1 MNIVIKKKYWLA
13 QDNLIEDSL
22 LPLPNPK
29 GIFIKLVFILGGSLE
44 TQDCIFVTIKCVQ
57 ITINKRD
64 DNGNNVL
71 WKLTVKH
78 MLILNY
84 PINCLKTS
92 LLSHIIMTN
101 DDAIDLTLVNGQNL
115 SILS

>member
-1 MNIVIKKKYWLA
+1 MNIVIIIKKYWLA

-29 GIFIKLVFILGGSLE
+29 GIFMKLVFILGGSLE
-44 TQDCIFVTIKCVQ
+44 TQGFIFITIKCVQ
-57 ITINKRD
+57 ITINKWD

-84 PINCLKTS
+84 PINYILKPVRS
-92 LLSHIIMTN
+92 PIS
-101 DDAIDLTLVNGQNL
+101 
-115 SILS
+115 